1 MKNSIFKLTTI
12 FAVRNAEKLQ
22 KVTVY
27 MRYSTA
33 GRMYDQDGRPDMIV
47 RARPLSANT
56 PPFPHNIIVTPT
68 FFRLL

>member
-27 MRYSTA
+27 MRYSSTPLYM
-33 GRMYDQDGRPDMIV
+33 RM
-47 RARPLSANT
+47 
-56 PPFPHNIIVTPT
+56 
-68 FFRLL
+68 